1 MTKLDEHVAHAMA
14 LDKQFDFKY
23 DGQKYLYYYDKRSGL
38 WSDDG
43 IQIIKQKLSFTFNS
57 HYTNEILSYL
67 KKNNY
72 VRNLEFNSKKN
83 ILPLKDGIIDLNS
96 LEFRK
101 HEPSDMLTYSLPVY
115 YNPEAVSKHIIPFI
129 EKTVRIPMDRWNV
142 YAMIGYCFIRSTPY
156 KAIFWILGI
165 TNTGKSTFL
174 EILSRFFGNLVSSVS
189 VYDFDKPQYLE
200 GLRGKM
206 VNIEDELTG
215 DKLSAPVINSLKWMS
230 GSEITKQGKTM
241 YINPKDITVKPKPIM
256 GSNHY
261 APPNYPDPAYDKR
274 CITINFRHQFE
285 LSNKDD
291 VITKMTSKNELSAL
305 LNVALEHLKELN
317 ERGSFMS
324 DEETYDGSSITLGEV
339 EG

>member
-1 MTKLDEHVAHAMA
+1 MTAIDEHVAYAMG
-14 LDKQFDFKY
+14 LHKLFDFKY
-23 DGQKYLYYYDKRSGL
+23 DGQKYLYYYDKKTGL

-43 IQIIKQKLSFTFNS
+43 IPMIKQKTDFTFNS
-57 HYTNEILSYL
+57 HHTNEIISYL
-67 KKNNY
+67 KNVNY
-72 VRNLEFNSKKN
+72 VRNLVFNYKQN
-83 ILPLKDGIIDLNS
+83 ILPLKDGVIDLDTMEHREHNS
-96 LEFRK
+96 
-101 HEPSDMLTYSLPVY
+101 SDMLTYSLPVY
-115 YNPEAVSKHIIPFI
+115 YNPEAESKHIIPFI
-129 EKTVRIPMDRWNV
+129 EKTVRIPMDRWNL

-156 KAIFWILGI
+156 KAIFWVLGI

-230 GSEITKQGKTM
+230 GSEITKQGKRM
-241 YINPKDITVKPKPIM
+241 YINPKDISVKPKPIM

-274 CITINFRHQFE
+274 CVTISFRHQFE
-285 LSNKDD
+285 LSNKDN
-291 VITKMTSKNELSAL
+291 VITKMTSKNEMSAL

-317 ERGSFMS
+317 DKGSFMA
-324 DEETYDGSSITLGEV
+324 EEERYSESSITLGEDQD
-339 EG
+339 